1 MYTDGREELYK
12 RLSLSEAAQVVHC
25 LFFATAP
32 TLILGETMKE
42 TPKAPSVELSRR
54 SLLRNVAFAA
64 GGAAVL
70 GTTVGVTR
78 DAEAQ
83 TKVAQ
88 TAVGYQDTPKG
99 AQQCDN
105 CSQWQPP

>member
-1 MYTDGREELYK
+1 
-12 RLSLSEAAQVVHC
+12 
-25 LFFATAP
+25 
-32 TLILGETMKE
+32 MKE
-42 TPKAPSVELSRR
+42 APKVHSAELSRR

-70 GTTVGVTR
+70 GTTVGAIR

-88 TAVGYQDTPKG
+88 SAVGYQDTPKG

-105 CSQWQPP
+105 CMQWLPPSSCKVVSGAIKPTGWCRFYVKKPA